1 MKTYKITKLFF
12 SLCFLL
18 ALLSCES
25 DDDLLAIRATDFT
38 KAELMKL
45 HGGSDK
51 SWKLTEIII
60 PEKFRDDPAFMNT
73 TCVADD
79 IYTFSI
85 PTSDLYESTI
95 EVNIEL
101 GDVRCFE
108 TYSDAESFEGKLL
121 YDPYTLNGVEVFKT
135 TFFLDECRI
144 TDNVPV
150 GTTTWCFE
158 DTYPLVELTD
168 DRMVF
173 SNAIFIGE
181 QTFGFVFE
189 KINE

>member
-1 MKTYKITKLFF
+1 MKTYKITNLFF
-12 SLCFLL
+12 SLCFVL
-18 ALLSCES
+18 AFASCVS

-60 PEKFRDDPAFMNT
+60 PKEFRDDPAFMNT

-79 IYTFSI
+79 IYTFSV
-85 PTSDLYESTI
+85 PTSELYESTI

-121 YDPYTLNGVEVFKT
+121 YYLNSAKLYS
-135 TFFLDECRI
+135 FF
-144 TDNVPV
+144 
-150 GTTTWCFE
+150 
-158 DTYPLVELTD
+158 
-168 DRMVF
+168 
-173 SNAIFIGE
+173 
-181 QTFGFVFE
+181 
-189 KINE
+189 